1 LESGIFVDNSGCN
14 VVGMYCALCFAMCF
28 CNGFAMWLECVL
40 QWVFAM
46 WLECVFAM
54 HFQKETTICLW
65 TGFFFPG
72 RWVGDLPQEVLAKL
86 GNRAER
92 TISIN

>member
-1 LESGIFVDNSGCN
+1 MGDIAEGPWKVEIFADNGGWNVLCN
-14 VVGMYCALCFAMCF
+14 VVGMFFSMGLQ
-28 CNGFAMWLECVL
+28 CVL
-40 QWVFAM
+40 Q
-46 WLECVFAM
+46 CVFAM
-54 HFQKETTICLW
+54 RLQKETTICLW

-72 RWVGDLPQEVLAKL
+72 KWVGDLPQEVLAKF

>member
-1 LESGIFVDNSGCN
+1 VTLLKVLGKWKSSLII
-14 VVGMYCALCFAMCF
+14 VVGMCC
-28 CNGFAMWLECVL
+28 
-40 QWVFAM
+40 AM

-54 HFQKETTICLW
+54 GLQCVLQCVFAMCLQKEITICLW

-72 RWVGDLPQEVLAKL
+72 RWVGELPQEVLAKF

>member
-1 LESGIFVDNSGCN
+1 MFLQWVCNVVRMCFAMGFCN
-14 VVGMYCALCFAMCF
+14 VVGMCF
-28 CNGFAMWLECVL
+28 CNGFAMCLECVL
-40 QWVFAM
+40 QF
-46 WLECVFAM
+46 VFAM

-65 TGFFFPG
+65 TGVFFSG
-72 RWVGDLPQEVLAKL
+72 RWVGDLPQEVLAKF